1 LLAFVSSC
9 YVLLHSSNGKLLLQR
24 RHQSKS
30 VFGGR
35 VDLTVAEHLA
45 PSESYIDAAVRG
57 LKEELGIDMEPDSL
71 YEAILPRKRLL
82 KTESAS
88 GKPVY
93 DFEFVPLFR
102 GTYDGEA
109 VPDMDEVTEVM
120 WMQPHEIASALR
132 TNASSWP
139 TPWLENILFELK
151 VISNIIPNEQSVSP
165 IQE

>member
-1 LLAFVSSC
+1 
-9 YVLLHSSNGKLLLQR
+9 
-24 RHQSKS
+24 
-30 VFGGR
+30 
-35 VDLTVAEHLA
+35 
-45 PSESYIDAAVRG
+45 VRG
-57 LKEELGIDMEPDSL
+57 LKEELGIDMEPESL
-71 YEAILPRKRLL
+71 NEAILPRKRLL

-132 TNASSWP
+132 TDASSWP